1 MNANVEA
8 TVAKLLELEEKVTK
22 LKEEKKRLDDDI
34 KDLEEGLIEYCQ
46 TNNTTIDTV
55 TNGQYNI
62 KPSVGRRLKRK

>member
-8 TVAKLLELEEKVTK
+8 TVAKLVELEEKVNK

-55 TNGQYNI
+55 TNGQYNV